1 MPNNNQFNMTE
12 HVKMVMESALSL
24 IDESASGTGVFS
36 CGNLSEITRL
46 ELFQFV
52 AYLSASDDAVQQTET
67 DFLNRVFGENLNPDT
82 LAAYLKNNSIRNGE
96 FEKMIPFTLE
106 ILIQVD
112 AVLASQKKGWRG
124 NMSEL
129 LISLYELLGEVF
141 IESVPH
147 TEVWEEF
154 DLLAYVSFLKSFI
167 HENMTDFNSAS
178 VVYKEDVIDELLSPS
193 DGFIISSKKEDLGII
208 APKKL

>member
-1 MPNNNQFNMTE
+1 
-12 HVKMVMESALSL
+12 MVMDSALSL
-24 IDESASGTGVFS
+24 IDETASATGVFC

-52 AYLSASDDAVQQTET
+52 AYLSGSDDVVQQDET
-67 DFLNRVFGENLNPDT
+67 DFLNRVFGENLQPDA
-82 LAAYLKNNSIRNGE
+82 LAAYLKNNAIRNGD

-106 ILIQVD
+106 ILVQVD
-112 AVLASQKKGWRG
+112 AVLASKKQGWSG

-167 HENMTDFNSAS
+167 HENASDFNSLPEA
-178 VVYKEDVIDELLSPS
+178 YKEDVIDELLSPS
-193 DGFIISSKKEDLGII
+193 DGFIISAKKEDIGII